1 MLNDC
6 MMGTDDAIE
15 EASIILGRAAT
26 IQDVVI
32 LFIKENQLDP
42 QNRLWLLKEGEDL
55 KKAIEEIK
63 TREKSTV

>member
-1 MLNDC
+1 